1 MLRIGLQYFANKA
14 PTEIATI
21 DVAMVTVGASSGDTY
36 CITTDTKIQVEPI
49 YEIQEAVKL
58 VVAGI
63 VKAQKPE
70 IKKMVG
76 NKITLTDNVF
86 LPEVVKLLQ
95 GGTIEFDD
103 EDDTKIVGYTPPN
116 MNATTG
122 LGEVLTVK
130 AYSAQYNSAGTLVQY
145 ECIEYETCRAE
156 PVAFSSE
163 NGIFRAPVY
172 VLTSTP
178 AASSPPYEITYV
190 AALPTVE

>member
-1 MLRIGLQYFANKA
+1 
-14 PTEIATI
+14 
-21 DVAMVTVGASSGDTY
+21 
-36 CITTDTKIQVEPI
+36 
-49 YEIQEAVKL
+49 
-58 VVAGI
+58 
-63 VKAQKPE
+63 
-70 IKKMVG
+70 MVG